1 MRRGTSGRSALVLCG
16 IVSALAAVGAAASV
30 PSRFELGDLTDRSAL
45 VFVGTV
51 VERQVAVSDD
61 GLFPSTYV
69 TFDVEEVLKGEADR
83 RLTLRFDGGPVGSHV
98 VRISGVPEFEV
109 GKRHLLFVA
118 GADEIACPLA
128 GWERGKLDFVRHP
141 RTGQEVLADVEG
153 RLVAGV
159 EGDRFR
165 MAAEP
170 APEKPTVI
178 EDGGFQITLRV
189 EADAAAAESV
199 PAARVLAELQRWLRG
214 RKAGAGAVAP
224 GRVRS
229 VHPEAP
235 ISGVSGVS
243 GVSGGA

>member
-1 MRRGTSGRSALVLCG
+1 MRRGTSVRSALVLCA
-16 IVSALAAVGAAASV
+16 VAWALAAAPAAASV
-30 PSRFELGDLTDRSAL
+30 PSRFELGDLTDRSTL

-51 VERQVAVSDD
+51 VERRVAVSDD
-61 GLFPSTYV
+61 GLFPFTYV

-83 RLTLRFDGGPVGSHV
+83 RLTLRFDGGPVGDHV
-98 VRISGVPEFEV
+98 VRVSGVPEFEV

-128 GWERGKLDFVRHP
+128 GWDRGKLDFVRHP

-159 EGDRFR
+159 DGDRFR
-165 MAAEP
+165 MAQEP

-178 EDGGFQITLRV
+178 NEGGFQITLRA
-189 EADAAAAESV
+189 EADPTAAESV
-199 PAARVLAELQRWLRG
+199 PATRVVAEIQRWLRG

-229 VHPEAP
+229 VHPGAA
-235 ISGVSGVS
+235 ST
-243 GVSGGA
+243 GGAG